1 MEKGKAYA
9 TVDDYIDARPAPVR
23 KKLTQLRRVVKEEAS
38 DAEERLSYRMPA
50 YFLNGNVIYFAAHT
64 NHIGFYPGAAA
75 VALFKKNITK
85 YKNAKGSIQF
95 PIAEPLPMDLI
106 RKIIRFKAK
115 ANLKKTSRRS
125 PE

>member
-1 MEKGKAYA
+1 MEKGKEYA
-9 TVDDYIDARPAPVR
+9 SVDDYIDARPALVR
-23 KKLTQLRRVVKEEAS
+23 KKLAQLRRIVKEEAS

-50 YFLNGNVIYFAAHT
+50 YFLNGNVVYFAAHS

-75 VALFKKNITK
+75 VATFKKNISK

-106 RKIIRFKAK
+106 RTIVRFKAK
-115 ANLKKTSRRS
+115 ANAKKKSLRS
-125 PE
+125 PK